1 MKAFQDRCVAN
12 KGVIWRF
19 RKRQEIKN
27 KERDLYKEAVRTLNM
42 ELMEKL
48 ALLKEE
54 THHHEKAEKAKT
66 NLITELAALCE
77 QMDMAKVNAMA
88 AFRVSQ
94 PFLDECGVF
103 YGDKF
108 EDYLKQFEAVYPN
121 LDLSQIVIDD
131 IVSPTLGGNDVVSDK
146 INKSAHTVG

>member
-19 RKRQEIKN
+19 CKRQEIKN
-27 KERDLYKEAVRTLNM
+27 KERDLYKEAIRTLNT

-54 THHHEKAEKAKT
+54 TRRHEEAKKVKT
-66 NLITELAALCE
+66 NLITELVALCK
-77 QMDMAKVNAMA
+77 QMDKAKVNAMA
-88 AFRVSQ
+88 AVQVSQ
-94 PFLDECGVF
+94 PFFDECGIF

-108 EDYLKQFEAVYPN
+108 EAIYPD
-121 LDLSQIVIDD
+121 LGLSQIVIDD
-131 IVSPTLGGNDVVSDK
+131 TILPTLGGNNAVSDEIDK
-146 INKSAHTVG
+146 FSHTVG